1 MREFIEMAEW
11 LVHQSNLH
19 EGELVESLPDPAF
32 QASGR
37 NHVSFSTN
45 NYLSLATSARLIA
58 AAQRGLETYGVGN
71 CESRLLGGNLAVY
84 GELEQKLAAC
94 KKKDAAVLFATGYMA
109 NLGVLSTLPQTSKY
123 ARIYGF
129 SSAREYTYA
138 YFSDELN
145 HVSIREGIRM
155 SGAARATYRHLDL
168 NHLEAL
174 LKKSTATTKV
184 IATDGVFSQDGD
196 IAPLPDLLRLAE
208 LYDATLY
215 VDDAHGTGILGE
227 HGGGIAEH
235 FGVTSERMI
244 YMGTLSKAYG
254 GIGGFI
260 ATEAHIARII
270 RLACSAYGFTSAIPP
285 DQVVALSEAVDMVVD
300 EPERRARLWE
310 NQRYFVAR
318 MSDLPYPLVST
329 DSPIVP
335 ILVGD
340 EDAAVALAFLL
351 RKSGIHVDAVRFPAV
366 PLHKA
371 RLRVQLNAGHSS
383 QDMDGL
389 INILRVHRDRVDT
402 AYKPTR
408 VLPDPKRSEPAG
420 KIALGLQLE
429 D

>member
-1 MREFIEMAEW
+1 LREFIEMAEW

-84 GELEQKLAAC
+84 GELEHKLAAC

-129 SSAREYTYA
+129 SGAREYTYA

-174 LKKSTATTKV
+174 LKKSTATTKIV
-184 IATDGVFSQDGD
+184 VTDGVFSQDGD

-260 ATEAHIARII
+260 ATEGHIARII

-285 DQVVALSEAVDMVVD
+285 DQVVALSEAVDMVAD

-402 AYKPTR
+402 AYKPTK
-408 VLPDPKRSEPAG
+408 VCQ
-420 KIALGLQLE
+420 I
-429 D
+429 

>member
-1 MREFIEMAEW
+1 LREFIEMAEW

-129 SSAREYTYA
+129 SGAREYTYA

-174 LKKSTATTKV
+174 LKKSTATTKIV
-184 IATDGVFSQDGD
+184 VTDGVFSQDGD

-420 KIALGLQLE
+420 NIALGLQLE

>member
-1 MREFIEMAEW
+1 LREFIEMAEW

-129 SSAREYTYA
+129 SGAREYTYA

-174 LKKSTATTKV
+174 LKKSTATTKIV
-184 IATDGVFSQDGD
+184 VTDGVFSQDGD

>member
-84 GELEQKLAAC
+84 GELEHKLAAC

-129 SSAREYTYA
+129 SGAREYTYA

-174 LKKSTATTKV
+174 LKKSTATTKIV
-184 IATDGVFSQDGD
+184 VTDGVFSQDGD
-196 IAPLPDLLRLAE
+196 IAPVPDLLQLAE

-285 DQVVALSEAVDMVVD
+285 DQAVALSEAVDMVVD
-300 EPERRARLWE
+300 EPERRARHGGS
-310 NQRYFVAR
+310 R
-318 MSDLPYPLVST
+318 
-329 DSPIVP
+329 VP
-335 ILVGD
+335 VKVG
-340 EDAAVALAFLL
+340 
-351 RKSGIHVDAVRFPAV
+351 G
-366 PLHKA
+366 
-371 RLRVQLNAGHSS
+371 
-383 QDMDGL
+383 
-389 INILRVHRDRVDT
+389 
-402 AYKPTR
+402 
-408 VLPDPKRSEPAG
+408 
-420 KIALGLQLE
+420 
-429 D
+429 

>member
-1 MREFIEMAEW
+1 MLKLGVCLQEFIEMADW
-11 LVHQSNLH
+11 LVHQNLH
-19 EGELVESLPDPAF
+19 GGDPVESLPNPNYNAN
-32 QASGR
+32 GKEY
-37 NHVSFSTN
+37 VSFSTN
-45 NYLSLATSARLIA
+45 NYLSLATSTRLISA
-58 AAQRGLETYGVGN
+58 ARRGLETYGVGN
-71 CESRLLGGNLAVY
+71 CESRLLGGNLAIY
-84 GELEQKLAAC
+84 SELEQKLAAC

-109 NLGVLSTLPQTSKY
+109 NLGVLSSLPQTSKY

-155 SGAARATYRHLDL
+155 SGASRATYRHLDL

-174 LKKSTATTKV
+174 LKKSTATTKIIV
-184 IATDGVFSQDGD
+184 TDGVFSQDGD
-196 IAPLPDLLRLAE
+196 IAPLPDLLQLAE

-270 RLACSAYGFTSAIPP
+270 RLACSAYGFTSTLPP
-285 DQVVALSEAVDMVVD
+285 DQAVALSEAVDMVVD

-351 RKSGIHVDAVRFPAV
+351 GESGIHVDAVRFPAV
-366 PLHKA
+366 PLRKA
-371 RLRVQLNAGHSS
+371 RLRIQLNAGHTN
-383 QDMDGL
+383 QNIDQL
-389 INILRVHRDRVDT
+389 IDTLRTHQHCVDT
-402 AYKPTR
+402 TIISTKDMTDLKPG
-408 VLPDPKRSEPAG
+408 EPVANT
-420 KIALGLQLE
+420 AL
-429 D
+429 

>member
-1 MREFIEMAEW
+1 LREFIEMAEW

-84 GELEQKLAAC
+84 GELEHKLEPC

-129 SSAREYTYA
+129 SGAREYTYA

-174 LKKSTATTKV
+174 LKKSTATTKIV
-184 IATDGVFSQDGD
+184 VTDGVFSQDGD

>member
-84 GELEQKLAAC
+84 GELEHKLAAC

-129 SSAREYTYA
+129 SGAREYTYA

-174 LKKSTATTKV
+174 LKKSTATTKIV
-184 IATDGVFSQDGD
+184 VTDGVFSQDGD

-408 VLPDPKRSEPAG
+408 VLPNLKRSEPAG
-420 KIALGLQLE
+420 NTALGLQLE

>member
-1 MREFIEMAEW
+1 LREFIEMAEW

-84 GELEQKLAAC
+84 GELEHKLAAC

-129 SSAREYTYA
+129 SGAREYTYA

-174 LKKSTATTKV
+174 LKKSTATTKIV
-184 IATDGVFSQDGD
+184 VTDGVFSQDGD

-420 KIALGLQLE
+420 NIALGLQLE

>member
-1 MREFIEMAEW
+1 LREFIEMAEW

-84 GELEQKLAAC
+84 GELEHKLAAC

-129 SSAREYTYA
+129 SGAREYTYA

-174 LKKSTATTKV
+174 LKKSTATTKIV
-184 IATDGVFSQDGD
+184 VTDGVFSQDGD

-260 ATEAHIARII
+260 ATEAHIAQII

-402 AYKPTR
+402 AYRPTR
-408 VLPDPKRSEPAG
+408 VLPNLKRSEPAG
-420 KIALGLQLE
+420 NTALGLQLE

>member
-84 GELEQKLAAC
+84 GELEHKLAAC

-129 SSAREYTYA
+129 SGAREYTYA

-174 LKKSTATTKV
+174 LKKSTATTKIV
-184 IATDGVFSQDGD
+184 VTDGVFSQDGD

-285 DQVVALSEAVDMVVD
+285 DQVVALSEAVDMVAD

-402 AYKPTR
+402 AYKPTK
-408 VLPDPKRSEPAG
+408 VCQ
-420 KIALGLQLE
+420 I
-429 D
+429 

>member
-1 MREFIEMAEW
+1 LREFIEMAEW

-84 GELEQKLAAC
+84 GELEHKLAAC

-109 NLGVLSTLPQTSKY
+109 NVGVLSTLPQTSKY

-129 SSAREYTYA
+129 SGAREYTYA

-174 LKKSTATTKV
+174 LKKSTATTKIV
-184 IATDGVFSQDGD
+184 VTDGVFSQDGD

-285 DQVVALSEAVDMVVD
+285 DQVVALSEAVDMVAD

-402 AYKPTR
+402 AYRPTR
-408 VLPDPKRSEPAG
+408 VLPNLKRSEPAG
-420 KIALGLQLE
+420 NTALGLQLE

>member
-84 GELEQKLAAC
+84 GELEHKLAAC

-123 ARIYGF
+123 ARIYG
-129 SSAREYTYA
+129 SSGAREYTYA

-174 LKKSTATTKV
+174 LKKSTATTKIV
-184 IATDGVFSQDGD
+184 VTDGVFSQDGD

-285 DQVVALSEAVDMVVD
+285 DQVVALSEAVDMVAD

-402 AYKPTR
+402 AYKPTK
-408 VLPDPKRSEPAG
+408 VCQ
-420 KIALGLQLE
+420 I
-429 D
+429 

>member
-1 MREFIEMAEW
+1 LREFIEMAEW

-84 GELEQKLAAC
+84 GELEHKLAAC

-129 SSAREYTYA
+129 SGAREYTYA

-174 LKKSTATTKV
+174 LKKSTATTKIV
-184 IATDGVFSQDGD
+184 VTDGVFSQDGD

-285 DQVVALSEAVDMVVD
+285 DQVVALSEAVDMVAD

-310 NQRYFVAR
+310 HQRYFVAR

-402 AYKPTR
+402 AYKPTK
-408 VLPDPKRSEPAG
+408 VCQ
-420 KIALGLQLE
+420 I
-429 D
+429 

>member
-1 MREFIEMAEW
+1 LREFIEMAEW

-84 GELEQKLAAC
+84 GELEHKLAAC
-94 KKKDAAVLFATGYMA
+94 KKKDAAVVIATGYMA

-129 SSAREYTYA
+129 SGAREYTYA

-174 LKKSTATTKV
+174 LKKSTATTKIV
-184 IATDGVFSQDGD
+184 VTDGVFSQDGD

-420 KIALGLQLE
+420 NIALGLQLE